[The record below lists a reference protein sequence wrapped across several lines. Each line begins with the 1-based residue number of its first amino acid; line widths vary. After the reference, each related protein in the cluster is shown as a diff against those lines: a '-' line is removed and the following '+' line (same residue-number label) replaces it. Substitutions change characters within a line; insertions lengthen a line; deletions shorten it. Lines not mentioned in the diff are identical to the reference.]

1 MSKTTLKSQEEAGNE
16 AQNTK
21 VQRPQV
27 SKTLPV
33 QSQLLIQLHN

>member
-1 MSKTTLKSQEEAGNE
+1 MSKTTLKSQEEADNE

-21 VQRPQV
+21 VQRPRV

-33 QSQLLIQLHN
+33 QSKLLRWLRN

>member
-1 MSKTTLKSQEEAGNE
+1 MSKTTLKSQEKADNE

-21 VQRPQV
+21 VQRPRV

-33 QSQLLIQLHN
+33 QSQLLIQLGN